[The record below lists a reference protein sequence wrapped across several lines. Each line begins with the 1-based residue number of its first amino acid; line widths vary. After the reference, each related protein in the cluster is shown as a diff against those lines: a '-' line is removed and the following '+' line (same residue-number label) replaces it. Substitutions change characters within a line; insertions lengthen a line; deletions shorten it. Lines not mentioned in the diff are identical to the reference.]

1 MHCSKILKFIIQIFK
16 TINNKKKK
24 EFKEIKFNHLMSIYE
39 LNYHNL
45 KQVLN
50 FRSQKNFQRSK
61 INKNLIIDDVYQD
74 KFTRIFKMY
83 HKFSYDEQLQTNTT
97 FSIKPHLIFYMYED
111 AQLLEV
117 KSLKDNRMF
126 ESTMSHK
133 IKLNLNLFYWLKNY
147 INQ

>member
-1 MHCSKILKFIIQIFK
+1 MFK
-16 TINNKKKK
+16 AIENKKKR
-24 EFKEIKFNHLMSIYE
+24 EFKDIKFNHLMSIYE

-45 KQVLN
+45 KQILN
-50 FRSQKNFQRSK
+50 FRSQKTFQDSK
-61 INKNLIIDDVYQD
+61 VNRNLIIDDVYQD

-117 KSLKDNRMF
+117 KSLKDNRTF

>member
-1 MHCSKILKFIIQIFK
+1 MFK
-16 TINNKKKK
+16 AIENKKKR
-24 EFKEIKFNHLMSIYE
+24 EFKDIKFNHLMSIYE

-45 KQVLN
+45 KQILN
-50 FRSQKNFQRSK
+50 FRLQKTFQDSK
-61 INKNLIIDDVYQD
+61 VNKNLIIDDVYQD

-83 HKFSYDEQLQTNTT
+83 HKFSYDEQLQTNST

-133 IKLNLNLFYWLKNY
+133 IKLNLNLFYWLKKY

>member
-1 MHCSKILKFIIQIFK
+1 MFR
-16 TINNKKKK
+16 TIENKKKRV
-24 EFKEIKFNHLMSIYE
+24 FKEIKFNHLMSIYE
-39 LNYHNL
+39 LNYYNL
-45 KQVLN
+45 KQIFN
-50 FRSQKNFQRSK
+50 SRSQKTFQDSK
-61 INKNLIIDDVYQD
+61 VNKNLIIDDVYQD

-83 HKFSYDEQLQTNTT
+83 HKFSYDEQLQSNAT

-133 IKLNLNLFYWLKNY
+133 IKLNLNLFYWLKSY

>member
-1 MHCSKILKFIIQIFK
+1 MFRAIE
-16 TINNKKKK
+16 NKKKR

-45 KQVLN
+45 KQILN
-50 FRSQKNFQRSK
+50 FRSQKTFQDSK
-61 INKNLIIDDVYQD
+61 VNRNLIIDDVYQD

-83 HKFSYDEQLQTNTT
+83 HKFSYDEQLNTNST

-117 KSLKDNRMF
+117 KSLKDNRTF

>member
-1 MHCSKILKFIIQIFK
+1 MFK
-16 TINNKKKK
+16 AIENEKKR
-24 EFKEIKFNHLMSIYE
+24 EFTEIKFNHLMSIYE

-45 KQVLN
+45 KQILN
-50 FRSQKNFQRSK
+50 LRSQKAFQSK
-61 INKNLIIDDVYQD
+61 KVNKNLIIDDFYQD

-83 HKFSYDEQLQTNTT
+83 HKFSYDEQLHTNRT
-97 FSIKPHLIFYMYED
+97 FSIKPHLIFYMYDD

-117 KSLKDNRMF
+117 KSLNDNKKF

-133 IKLNLNLFYWLKNY
+133 IKLNLNLFYWIKNY

>member
-1 MHCSKILKFIIQIFK
+1 MFK
-16 TINNKKKK
+16 AIENKKKR
-24 EFKEIKFNHLMSIYE
+24 EFKDIKFNHLMSIYE

-45 KQVLN
+45 KQILN
-50 FRSQKNFQRSK
+50 FRSQKTFQDSK
-61 INKNLIIDDVYQD
+61 VNKNLIIDDVYQD
-74 KFTRIFKMY
+74 KFTRIFRMY

-117 KSLKDNRMF
+117 KSLKDNRTF

>member
-1 MHCSKILKFIIQIFK
+1 MFK

-97 FSIKPHLIFYMYED
+97 FYYLLMILLQGVGHLHTCRKLD
-111 AQLLEV
+111 AV
-117 KSLKDNRMF
+117 
-126 ESTMSHK
+126 
-133 IKLNLNLFYWLKNY
+133 
-147 INQ
+147 